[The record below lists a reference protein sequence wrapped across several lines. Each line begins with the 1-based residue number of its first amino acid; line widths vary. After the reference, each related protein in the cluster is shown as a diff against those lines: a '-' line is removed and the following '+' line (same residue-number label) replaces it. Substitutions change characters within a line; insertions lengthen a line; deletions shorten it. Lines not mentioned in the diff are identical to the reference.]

1 MKFSVA
7 RKINLEL
14 IAKEWKFENEDIS
27 VQDADSIEE
36 AHKALD
42 KAVAERIGYLRAKAE
57 ANKPPVPVPPATP
70 PAPLLNPAT
79 VPPAPAPTPVPPV
92 APAGPVEGGVSNQP
106 PADFNV

>member
-14 IAKEWKFENEDIS
+14 INSKCKFENEDIS

-36 AHKALD
+36 AHQALD

-57 ANKPPVPVPPATP
+57 VSAPPAQETVLAPP
-70 PAPLLNPAT
+70 PAPT
-79 VPPAPAPTPVPPV
+79 TTPS
-92 APAGPVEGGVSNQP
+92 ADGVSDQIP
-106 PADFNV
+106 SEFNV

>member
-14 IAKEWKFENEDIS
+14 IDKDWRFENEDIS

-42 KAVAERIGYLRAKAE
+42 KAVAERIGYLRAKSE
-57 ANKPPVPVPPATP
+57 AAKTAK
-70 PAPLLNPAT
+70 NPAQSA
-79 VPPAPAPTPVPPV
+79 PAAAPAPAPVPQPYPTGEHFKDLKST
-92 APAGPVEGGVSNQP
+92 AGGVSDQP
-106 PADFNV
+106 PAEFNV